1 VSAQPLPPGFY
12 ERDVVEVARD
22 LIGCTLSLGP
32 CGGRIVETEAYDE
45 SEPACHAYAGL
56 TPRTRPLFG
65 PPGHAYVYLS
75 YGIHE
80 LFNVVTGP
88 EGRGAAVLVR
98 ALEPLHGIEEI
109 RARRPG
115 RSDRE
120 LCSGPGRLTLALA
133 IGLAHNGAP
142 VTGASPEQPVVAPR
156 PAGSQPAIETGTRIG
171 ITKAAEL
178 PWRFCERDSP
188 WISSRPPVP
197 GTARAAA
204 GLGRR

>member
-22 LIGCTLSLGP
+22 LIGCTLALGP

-98 ALEPLHGIEEI
+98 ALEPLHVIEEI

-120 LCSGPGRLTLALA
+120 LCSGPGRLTLALG
-133 IGLAHNGAP
+133 IGLGHNGAP
-142 VTGASPEQPVVAPR
+142 LTVTGPDLPMVGGR
-156 PAGSQPAIETGTRIG
+156 PPGSGPAIESGTRIG

-188 WISSRPPVP
+188 WISGRRPSAGVA
-197 GTARAAA
+197 GA

>member
-1 VSAQPLPPGFY
+1 VSAAPLPPGFY

-22 LIGCTLSLGP
+22 LIGCTLDLGP

-45 SEPACHAYAGL
+45 SEPACHAWAGA
-56 TPRTRPLFG
+56 TARTRPLFG

-88 EGRGAAVLVR
+88 EGHGAAVLIR
-98 ALEPLHGIEEI
+98 ALEPLRGLDRI

-115 RSDRE
+115 RADRE
-120 LCSGPGRLTLALA
+120 LCSGPGRLTLALG
-133 IGLAHNGAP
+133 IDLSHNAVP
-142 VTGASPEQPVVAPR
+142 VTGAGSDLPLVGPR
-156 PAGSQPAIETGTRIG
+156 PAPAAEQPRIEPGTRIG

-178 PWRFCERDSP
+178 PWRFCEQGSP
-188 WISSRPPVP
+188 WIS
-197 GTARAAA
+197 
-204 GLGRR
+204 GRRPTADVAGVGPG